1 MSDKDNVERVK
12 RSPLAA
18 DLNEE
23 QIATL
28 ADLIRVHRIEDGE
41 YLISEGTRD
50 DSLHVLLEGKLEV
63 VKKTAI
69 GDPVSLHVLR
79 EGDMAGELSFIDGM
93 EHSVGLRALTP
104 CEVFSVKRDEFEA
117 LIRSQPELVYKVM
130 CAITRTVHR
139 LLHRM
144 NHEHIE
150 LTNYIYKQHG
160 RY

>member
-1 MSDKDNVERVK
+1 MSDKDNNERVR

-18 DLNEE
+18 DLSDE
-23 QIATL
+23 QIAIL
-28 ADLIRVHRIEDGE
+28 GNLIRVHQIDDGD
-41 YLISEGTRD
+41 YLIREGTRD
-50 DSLHVLLEGKLEV
+50 DSLHVLLKGKLEV

-69 GDPVSLHVLR
+69 GEPVSLHVLR

-93 EHSVGLRALTP
+93 EHSVGLRALSP
-104 CEVFSVKRDEFEA
+104 SEVFSLKRDDFKA
-117 LIRSQPELVYKVM
+117 LINAQPELVYKVM